1 MRGILTFLGGLVVG
15 ILAVTG
21 VNAVTEEKRR
31 YPCDHPEEALDDVE
45 CVGEDVDEDEGKED
59 RGHDDRGGL
68 IVR

>member
-1 MRGILTFLGGLVVG
+1 MRGILTFLGGLAVG

-31 YPCDHPEEALDDVE
+31 YPCDSEETPEVEE
-45 CVGEDVDEDEGKED
+45 CVGEDEDEDEGKED
-59 RGHDDRGGL
+59 HDDRGGL

>member
-31 YPCDHPEEALDDVE
+31 YPCDLSEEALDDVQG
-45 CVGEDVDEDEGKED
+45 VSEDEAED
-59 RGHDDRGGL
+59 NEERYHDDRGGL

>member
-31 YPCDHPEEALDDVE
+31 YPCDSEEAPDVVE
-45 CVGEDVDEDEGKED
+45 NVDEDESESKD
-59 RGHDDRGGL
+59 DSDHDDRGGL